1 MVEGVEAKGGRMKDR
16 TIDCT
21 KDCYYFRDGKCR
33 REGTRNEC
41 RLGFCLC
48 YEPMQ
53 RPPDKFDSGDSRLM
67 EWLRKNGISVEVA
80 DA

>member
-1 MVEGVEAKGGRMKDR
+1 MKDR

-33 REGTRNEC
+33 RESTKNEC
-41 RLGFCLC
+41 RLGVCLY

-67 EWLRKNGISVEVA
+67 EWLRKNGISVEVT